1 MRCLTKTRPSPRHL
15 AALLLTLMAALALSL
30 VVAAPAFAKTYDEAW
45 TVEFTGTEMK
55 DEGTANITKT
65 LGSMQPG
72 DSARFTIE
80 MKEGPQGSADWY
92 MRNKV
97 LTTMEESM
105 ANANERSGGSYGY
118 KLTYITP
125 KNEEKVILTNEV
137 VSGEVEGDG
146 TKTRGLFDA
155 TEATGEWFYLDTLAA
170 DARAYMVLEVAI
182 DGETHGNTY
191 FDTDASVQLA
201 FAAEPSDEEG
211 TPGKADPPSED
222 TVKPKDDPKQKDSP
236 KNGDTKKSGGKLSQ
250 TGDMLPLGIIVAVAV
265 VAAGV
270 VIVAAVRSRKR
281 NDKEGDAR

>member
-1 MRCLTKTRPSPRHL
+1 MYGLTKTRPALQHL
-15 AALLLTLMAALALSL
+15 ATLLLAFMAAVALSL
-30 VVAAPAFAKTYDEAW
+30 MAAAPAFAKTYDEAW

-72 DSARFTIE
+72 DRARFTIE

-105 ANANERSGGSYGY
+105 ANANERSGGSYSY

-191 FDTDASVQLA
+191 FDTDAI
-201 FAAEPSDEEG
+201 AAEPSDEEG
-211 TPGKADPPSED
+211 TKGEADPPS
-222 TVKPKDDPKQKDSP
+222 KDSGNSKGDPKQKVSS

>member
-1 MRCLTKTRPSPRHL
+1 MYSLTKTRPSLRYL
-15 AALLLTLMAALALSL
+15 TALLLALMVASALSL
-30 VVAAPAFAKTYDEAW
+30 LTAAPAFAKTYDEAW

-80 MKEGPQGSADWY
+80 MKEGSQGSADWY

-105 ANANERSGGSYGY
+105 ANANERSGGSYSY

-211 TPGKADPPSED
+211 TKGEADPPSGD
-222 TVKPKDDPKQKDSP
+222 PKDDPKQKNSP
-236 KNGDTKKSGGKLSQ
+236 KSGDTKKSGGKLSQ

-270 VIVAAVRSRKR
+270 VVVAAVRSRKR